1 MCASARVP
9 VVVPAQQGSHPY
21 DNDMHLEERPRCLLA
36 MAPKQHRDRAAL
48 NKSLTRAYNRRF
60 KTMDGSACYRL
71 GLFHEHRAEA
81 IALELFK
88 GNTSGLLELE
98 WADAMRSADACFRNA
113 LQQGVEG
120 AAASICKLHQIQPGQ
135 RRPFYPGDE
144 VSIHGLV
151 SNLGEHLNGHK
162 GVIVSHVASSGRFGV
177 QIDGCGLKY
186 IRPANL
192 TILDSDDDFAKYCV
206 RGSCACDSHFVRHD
220 AC

>member
-1 MCASARVP
+1 MARIHSSEGLD
-9 VVVPAQQGSHPY
+9 VVAEVQSRSCTSVVGSGH
-21 DNDMHLEERPRCLLA
+21 
-36 MAPKQHRDRAAL
+36 KQKRKVDVL
-48 NKSLTRAYNRRF
+48 PTKSLTRAYNRRF
-60 KTMDGSACYRL
+60 NTIDGSACYRL

-88 GNTSGLLELE
+88 GNPSGLQELE

-135 RRPFYPGDE
+135 RRPFYSGDE
-144 VSIHGLV
+144 VCIHGLV
-151 SNLGEHLNGHK
+151 SSLGQHLNGHK

-177 QIDGCGLKY
+177 VIDGCGLKC

-192 TILDSDDDFAKYCV
+192 TILDSDDDW
-206 RGSCACDSHFVRHD
+206 
-220 AC
+220 